1 MLKGDIILEYPFL
14 KGVTMTEPTNDDYTT
29 SSDSPFEQIKQIDS
43 DDNEFWSARD
53 LMPILEYSTWQ
64 KFKSVLLK
72 AQIACENSGY
82 DPGDHFIRAIV
93 MVSLGKDAKREVEDM
108 HLSRYACYLVVQNA
122 DPAKEVVA
130 LGQTYFAVQTRR
142 QELADEEALSE
153 LTEDQRRLLLR
164 QRIKHQNTD
173 LASAAKNA
181 GVVTAK
187 DFGIFQNHGYR
198 GLYNG
203 LTAEDIHRKKGLK
216 KSQHILDHMGTTE
229 LAANLFR
236 STQAED
242 KLRRDNVQGKDNA
255 NQVHYQAGVV
265 VRRAISELGGT
276 MPEDLPTEES
286 IKKLERAQKK
296 QLAKGKGKEE

>member
-1 MLKGDIILEYPFL
+1 LSEQ
-14 KGVTMTEPTNDDYTT
+14 
-29 SSDSPFEQIKQIDS
+29 SQSPFERIRQVDP
-43 DDNEFWSARD
+43 DDQEFWSARD
-53 LMPILEYSTWQ
+53 LMPLFEYSSWQ
-64 KFKSVLLK
+64 KFKNVLIK
-72 AQIACENSGY
+72 AQLACENSGH
-82 DPGDHFIRAIV
+82 DPSNHFIQAV
-93 MVSLGKDAKREVEDM
+93 KMVTIGSDAKREVEDM

-142 QELADEEALSE
+142 QEISDANAIGA

-164 QRIKHQNTD
+164 QRVKNQNMD
-173 LASAAKNA
+173 LASAAKNV
-181 GVVTAK
+181 GVITAQ
-187 DFGIFQNHGYR
+187 DFAVFQNHGYR

-203 LTAEDIHRKKGLK
+203 LTAEAIHRKKKLK

-242 KLRRDNVQGKDNA
+242 KLRRDQVQGKDAA
-255 NQVHYQAGVV
+255 NEVHFQAGVI

-276 MPEDLPTEES
+276 MPEDLPNVDS
-286 IKKLERAQKK
+286 IKKLERAEKK
-296 QLAKGKGKEE
+296 QLSIPKSKGKKDVL

>member
-1 MLKGDIILEYPFL
+1 M
-14 KGVTMTEPTNDDYTT
+14 V
-29 SSDSPFEQIKQIDS
+29 
-43 DDNEFWSARD
+43 
-53 LMPILEYSTWQ
+53 
-64 KFKSVLLK
+64 
-72 AQIACENSGY
+72 
-82 DPGDHFIRAIV
+82 AIG
-93 MVSLGKDAKREVEDM
+93 SDAKREVEDM
-108 HLSRYACYLVVQNA
+108 HLSRYACYLIVQNA

-142 QELADEEALSE
+142 QELADENRLPE

-164 QRIKHQNTD
+164 QRIKSQNTD
-173 LASAAKNA
+173 LVSAAKSA
-181 GVVTAK
+181 GVITAN
-187 DFGIFQNHGYR
+187 DFTIFQNHGYR

-203 LTAEDIHRKKGLK
+203 LSATDIHRRKQLK

-265 VRRAISELGGT
+265 VRKAIQELGGT
-276 MPEDLPTEES
+276 MPEDLPSADS
-286 IKKLERAQKK
+286 IKKLERAEQKR
-296 QLAKGKGKEE
+296 LTGGKGK